1 MGKPL
6 VKHFNAWFSF
16 ESQQPMIQHWHDLKP
31 ILDASKSMTI
41 DGAIKE
47 QIRSAM
53 LLAVD
58 SWSEAQTSAAST
70 SLMRWAEAQPSYVR
84 AARGL
89 MGASGKQRAKGH
101 SSIDTFLSKLE
112 IDQEYDKWRSVRG
125 FFERQIGD
133 TWDAQFFHALHELLY
148 TDTADQLL
156 ALAKDG
162 PRAFE
167 RLLNAAME
175 AKPLFQ
181 IHGEEFGNPISGT
194 VERLQRQLDQI
205 TWKIRMVPI
214 QRDAMH
220 KAEHLYVYR
229 LWRINQHYFRRA
241 KPDCIAELMFLDG
254 VAHQFDVRTIE
265 RMCAKFKTTRFG
277 RFRPKVAV
285 ANIDPEVEPIAATK
299 ARPKS

>member
-6 VKHFNAWFSF
+6 VKHFNAWFGF
-16 ESQQPMIQHWHDLKP
+16 ESQQPMIQHWHGLKP
-31 ILDASKSMTI
+31 ILDATKSTTI
-41 DGAIKE
+41 NSATRE

-58 SWSEAQTSAAST
+58 SWSEAQSSARST

-84 AARGL
+84 ALRVLTGARGRR
-89 MGASGKQRAKGH
+89 RAKGH
-101 SSIDTFLSKLE
+101 GSIDTFLSKLE
-112 IDQEYDKWRSVRG
+112 IDQGYDRWQGVRE

-148 TDTADQLL
+148 TDTASQLL
-156 ALAKDG
+156 ALSKDG

-167 RLLNAAME
+167 RLRNAAME
-175 AKPLFQ
+175 ALPLIQ
-181 IHGEEFGNPISGT
+181 LHGEESGDSIVGM
-194 VERLQRQLDQI
+194 VERLPRHLDRI
-205 TWKIRMVPI
+205 TWKLRSLPI
-214 QRDAMH
+214 QRDALH

-229 LWRINQHYFRRA
+229 LWRINQQYFRSA

-265 RMCAKFKTTRFG
+265 RMCAKFKTARFG

-285 ANIDPEVEPIAATK
+285 ANIDPEVKPTAATK
-299 ARPKS
+299 ASPKR